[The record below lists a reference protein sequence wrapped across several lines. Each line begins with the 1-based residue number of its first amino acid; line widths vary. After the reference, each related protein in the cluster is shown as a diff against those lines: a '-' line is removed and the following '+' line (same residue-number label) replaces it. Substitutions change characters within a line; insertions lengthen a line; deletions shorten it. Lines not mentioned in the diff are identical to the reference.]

1 MSEQNN
7 PLLIPFDLAPFSK
20 VKNEHFLP
28 AFKVLIK
35 EAKEEIEAIANNT
48 AAPTFENTIEAME
61 FSGNQLDR
69 VSSLFFNLN
78 SAETNDEIQEIAQEV
93 SPLLTEFGND
103 VTLNPV
109 LFQRV
114 KSVYDTLADLD
125 LTPEQT
131 TLLENSYKGFSRNG
145 ANLNEVDKKTL
156 REIDTKLSK
165 LKLTYGENLL
175 AETNGYELHLTTERD
190 LAGLPDGVKEAAA
203 QTAKSQGTEGWVFTL
218 HHPSYGPF
226 MKYADD
232 RELRMKMAIAFGA
245 RGFKD
250 NSFSN
255 KEITLQITKLRHQ
268 RANLLGYTTHS
279 HFVLE
284 ERMATSPEKVNQF
297 LGEMLEKAKPFAQKE
312 FDELA
317 QFAKDLDGITEFQK
331 WDSSYYAEKLKKKLF
346 NLDDEQLK
354 PYFKL
359 ENVIEGAF
367 TVANK
372 LFGLTF
378 KKVSNIDKYHQ
389 EVETYEVYDAKENLV
404 SIFYGDYFPR
414 EGKRN
419 GAWMT
424 SFKSQQ
430 NKDGKNER
438 PHISNVCNFTKPT
451 DTKPSLLTFDEVTTL
466 FHEFGHGLHGMLANT
481 TYPSLSGTSVYWD
494 FVELPSQILE
504 NWCYE
509 KECLDLFAKHYETG
523 ETIPMEFVEKI
534 KESAN
539 FMEGLATLRQVS
551 FGLLDMSWHGI
562 DPSDITDVKAHERE
576 TFDKTAFTPDVVEN
590 CMSVAFSHI
599 FNGGYSSGYY
609 SYKWAEV
616 LDADA
621 FAFFK
626 EQGIFNPAI
635 GASFAL
641 NILSKGGTEHP
652 MKLYK
657 RFRGQE
663 PNPDALLERAGLK

>member
-48 AAPTFENTIEAME
+48 AAPTFENTIEDME

-232 RELRMKMAIAFGA
+232 REL
-245 RGFKD
+245 
-250 NSFSN
+250 
-255 KEITLQITKLRHQ
+255 E
-268 RANLLGYTTHS
+268 
-279 HFVLE
+279 
-284 ERMATSPEKVNQF
+284 
-297 LGEMLEKAKPFAQKE
+297 
-312 FDELA
+312 
-317 QFAKDLDGITEFQK
+317 
-331 WDSSYYAEKLKKKLF
+331 
-346 NLDDEQLK
+346 
-354 PYFKL
+354 
-359 ENVIEGAF
+359 
-367 TVANK
+367 
-372 LFGLTF
+372 
-378 KKVSNIDKYHQ
+378 
-389 EVETYEVYDAKENLV
+389 
-404 SIFYGDYFPR
+404 
-414 EGKRN
+414 
-419 GAWMT
+419 
-424 SFKSQQ
+424 
-430 NKDGKNER
+430 
-438 PHISNVCNFTKPT
+438 
-451 DTKPSLLTFDEVTTL
+451 
-466 FHEFGHGLHGMLANT
+466 
-481 TYPSLSGTSVYWD
+481 
-494 FVELPSQILE
+494 
-504 NWCYE
+504 
-509 KECLDLFAKHYETG
+509 
-523 ETIPMEFVEKI
+523 
-534 KESAN
+534 
-539 FMEGLATLRQVS
+539 
-551 FGLLDMSWHGI
+551 
-562 DPSDITDVKAHERE
+562 
-576 TFDKTAFTPDVVEN
+576 
-590 CMSVAFSHI
+590 
-599 FNGGYSSGYY
+599 
-609 SYKWAEV
+609 
-616 LDADA
+616 
-621 FAFFK
+621 
-626 EQGIFNPAI
+626 
-635 GASFAL
+635 
-641 NILSKGGTEHP
+641 
-652 MKLYK
+652 
-657 RFRGQE
+657 
-663 PNPDALLERAGLK
+663 